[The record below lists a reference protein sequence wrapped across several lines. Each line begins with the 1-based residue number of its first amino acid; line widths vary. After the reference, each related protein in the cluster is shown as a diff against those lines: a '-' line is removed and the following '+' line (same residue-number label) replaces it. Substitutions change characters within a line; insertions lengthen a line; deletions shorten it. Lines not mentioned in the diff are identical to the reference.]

1 MKEFINLDKLDRKIL
16 YELDLNSRIHT
27 TKLAKNLKVSREV
40 ADYRIKRLIDK
51 RYIRTLYTHIHSE
64 KFGYTS
70 YRIYFKIKGMNK
82 EEETKLIEY
91 FCNHK
96 NVFWVLSCNGAYD
109 LIIHVAAKDVY
120 KLNSIMQEFFQK
132 YDQYFI
138 SKDIT
143 ISTKLYDFK
152 KTFLG
157 GASITNPEPE
167 VYGFEKEFLKLDKK
181 DSEILRLLSNNARIQ
196 VTEIAK
202 RIKITSSAVIYRI
215 KELERKKVITGYSCT
230 INSPLLGL
238 AYGKIFLTI
247 NFGDDKKMKELHQFC
262 SQHKNIIRALYCIG
276 HWDFEIDVMT
286 ERTAHFHKLLKEIK
300 DRFSAIIRNC
310 DSAIIS
316 QSYKFDH
323 FPDSYPSNLSY
334 T

>member
-1 MKEFINLDKLDRKIL
+1 MKEFTNLDKLDKKIL
-16 YELDLNSRIHT
+16 FELDLNSRIPT
-27 TKLAKNLKVSREV
+27 TKLAKKLKVSREV
-40 ADYRIKRLIDK
+40 VDYRIKRLTEK
-51 RYIRTLYTHIHSE
+51 KYIRTLYTHIHAE

-70 YRIYFKIKGMNK
+70 YRLYFKIKGMDK
-82 EEETKLIEY
+82 EEESKLIEY

-109 LIIHVAAKDVY
+109 LIIHVAAEDAY
-120 KLNSIMQEFFQK
+120 KLNSILQEFFQK
-132 YDQYFI
+132 YDKYFI
-138 SKDIT
+138 SKDIA

-157 GASITNPEPE
+157 GSTVHNPDPII
-167 VYGFEKEFLKLDKK
+167 YGAEKEFLKK
-181 DSEILRLLSNNARIQ
+181 DERDTEILRLLSNNARMP

-202 RIKITSSAVIYRI
+202 KIKITSSAVIYRI
-215 KELERKKVITGYSCT
+215 KELEKKKIITGYSCT

-238 AYGKIFLTI
+238 AYGKIFLTF
-247 NFGDDKKMKELHQFC
+247 NFGNEKKIKELHQFC
-262 SQHKNIIRALYCIG
+262 AQHQNIVRALYCIG

-286 ERTAHFHKLLKEIK
+286 ERTVHFHELLKEIK
-300 DRFSAIIRNC
+300 NRFSEIIRNC

-316 QSYKFDH
+316 QSHKFDH
-323 FPDSYPSNLSY
+323 FPDSYPPNLL